1 MCTHI
6 TPIVIKINKMSLAYI
21 LSKFLQEYKSI
32 EHKSI
37 GTLES
42 LMTLLKV
49 ARQNKMICICGDTK
63 DIRLENS
70 AQEALS
76 EFQPEGTPE
85 FSILQSDLLKLILT
99 QHWKMSLEC
108 F

>member
-1 MCTHI
+1 MCTYI

-21 LSKFLQEYKSI
+21 LSKFLHEYRNI
-32 EHKSI
+32 EHKSL

-49 ARQNKMICICGDTK
+49 ARQNKMIYICDDTK
-63 DIRLENS
+63 DIRLEKK
-70 AQEALS
+70 AQEALF

-85 FSILQSDLLKLILT
+85 FSILQSDLLKLVLT
-99 QHWKMSLEC
+99 
-108 F
+108 